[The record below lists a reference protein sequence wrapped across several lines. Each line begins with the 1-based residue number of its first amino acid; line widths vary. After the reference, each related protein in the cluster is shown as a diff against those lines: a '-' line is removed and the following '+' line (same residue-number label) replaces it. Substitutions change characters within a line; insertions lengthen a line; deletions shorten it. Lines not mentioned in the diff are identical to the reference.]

1 MAPSGV
7 GSGVTNLGNFKDLPL
22 HAFGDGSHFISMSG
36 KELGRGGHMEASSS
50 SPP

>member
-7 GSGVTNLGNFKDLPL
+7 GSGGGNLGNFKDLPL
-22 HAFGDGSHFISMSG
+22 HAFGGGSHFISMSG
-36 KELGRGGHMEASSS
+36 KELGRGEASSS